1 MCLCFLERVPSQPK
15 IELQTDPCHLGVTVE
30 SGFAGLV
37 SIDARW
43 KDLSD
48 PMKVFQAVDKFHRFA
63 TSFAPSCP
71 HQKNT
76 LTAGCLD
83 PKDPSPPNEVAHPGC
98 WTVHATRNTSGKM
111 PEGAS
116 DKLDRKKLYCSL
128 WTYTLGSPWIYK
140 FNKFMQR
147 SGTEMA
153 ALRDRHAKP
162 LFCQPSNVALTIVDQ
177 HNSTSSILHDC
188 SNVLQGSRWHWTHAP
203 VVEVIKSHATILGRD
218 SLLILKTGWLAKSN
232 LNKLLPAYGGGTW
245 ACNLESSLIP
255 ASTRVLKQYIHCPA
269 LNAEYSFEVWGK
281 AACIYIYIYTYNIYY
296 MY

>member
-1 MCLCFLERVPSQPK
+1 
-15 IELQTDPCHLGVTVE
+15 
-30 SGFAGLV
+30 
-37 SIDARW
+37 
-43 KDLSD
+43 
-48 PMKVFQAVDKFHRFA
+48 MKVFQAVDKFHRFA

-98 WTVHATRNTSGKM
+98 WTVHATRNTSRKM

-232 LNKLLPAYGGGTW
+232 LNKLLPRMVAVPGLAIGVIFDTSFN
-245 ACNLESSLIP
+245 ACIETDTVQP
-255 ASTRVLKQYIHCPA
+255 STQSIRLK
-269 LNAEYSFEVWGK
+269 SGGK
-281 AACIYIYIYTYNIYY
+281 AACIYIYTYIYIYVLNYTYNKY
-296 MY
+296 MYIICIYIILYNYIWCYFQPP